1 MQLLLKRSCIIMR
14 KPFMVEFSGT
24 PEAGKTTTIRTV
36 ANMLRAKEYTV
47 EVLTESA
54 EILPNEITKGS
65 WDANLWMHYHTQAG
79 ILRSLYLDKDIILI
93 NRGLIDSKFYG
104 VKFLTEGLIGKEQY
118 NIFCK
123 QFLKE
128 LYPDLFIGLTVNADT
143 SIQRRGG
150 EGRLV
155 NREYVE
161 RYNRIFK
168 KYYNE
173 EVKQKKVLLD
183 TTSLDVYEMNQ
194 KVFEV
199 IEQKLP

>member
-1 MQLLLKRSCIIMR
+1 M
-14 KPFMVEFSGT
+14 
-24 PEAGKTTTIRTV
+24 
-36 ANMLRAKEYTV
+36 
-47 EVLTESA
+47 
-54 EILPNEITKGS
+54 
-65 WDANLWMHYHTQAG
+65 
-79 ILRSLYLDKDIILI
+79 
-93 NRGLIDSKFYG
+93 
-104 VKFLTEGLIGKEQY
+104 
-118 NIFCK
+118 
-123 QFLKE
+123 
-128 LYPDLFIGLTVNADT
+128 YPDLFIGLIVNADT

>member
-1 MQLLLKRSCIIMR
+1 MR

-24 PEAGKTTTIRTV
+24 PEAGKTTTIKTV
-36 ANMLRAKEYTV
+36 ANMLKAKGYKV
-47 EVLTESA
+47 GVLQESA
-54 EILPNEITKGS
+54 ENLPKEITKGS

-79 ILRSLYLDKDIILI
+79 ILKALYLDRDIVLI
-93 NRGLIDSKFYG
+93 DRGLIDSKFYG

-118 NIFCK
+118 DIFCK

-128 LYPDLFIGLTVNADT
+128 LYPDLFIGLIVNADT

-155 NREYVE
+155 NRDYVE
-161 RYNRIFK
+161 RYNKIFT

-173 EVKQKKVLLD
+173 EVKLEKVLLN
-183 TTSLDVYEMNQ
+183 TTMLDVYEMNK
-194 KVFEV
+194 KVFNL
-199 IEQKLP
+199 IKQKLPKRC